1 MHFVKKKVAGKTYLS
16 IAETHRVNGV
26 PKTTIVKYV
35 GSAEKLFQILIG
47 LDKEEAESHQRY
59 QYAAPLALHQIAEE
73 IGLVEVIN
81 RHTKKRAQGFSVGD
95 YLHIV
100 TLNRALD
107 PRSKRGIRRWY
118 ERSILPFILEIAP
131 EKLTSHA
138 FWDHME
144 YLGEEEIARI
154 EEELSSRIIELYGLN
169 TECLLYDITNFYT
182 FIQEHE
188 GNELPKKGNNKAKRF
203 DLNQINLALL
213 VTKDD
218 GIPLMHHTYEEN
230 RHDAKKFPEII
241 GKLADRFAMFSKNI
255 DKVTLV
261 FDKGNNSK
269 KNIELLD
276 KTAYHFVGSLKPY
289 DYKHFMEIP
298 MEKFQLV
305 PVGNE
310 EESEKKDE
318 IYAYRTREEVL
329 GGERTVVVTYERK
342 LYARNLRTFVKG
354 IEKRKKEFEE
364 LELKIG
370 RRRYRTKSVIE
381 RKAEKIQ
388 AKAPEGLFDVEVG
401 EEEGEITLKYE
412 VNRTAYDEKLKSFG
426 KTILFTDNHEW
437 ATEQIISV
445 YRGKSEVEQDFRR
458 MKNPIMIS
466 LEPVYHWTD
475 QKIRVHAFCC
485 ILALMLLLLRKRKL
499 HKAGVELSL
508 ERILEELSEVQLSVI
523 KFYDVKKR
531 LCLLNDM
538 NEKQKAMFNALGLR
552 RYQKLVSTKLPQ
564 TH

>member
-1 MHFVKKKVAGKTYLS
+1 MHFVKKKVKGRTYLS
-16 IAETHRVNGV
+16 IGETHWVDGRA
-26 PKTTIVKYV
+26 KTTILKYL
-35 GSAEKLFQILIG
+35 GSAEKVYRVFLG
-47 LDKEEAESHQRY
+47 LDKEETESHQRY

-73 IGLVEVIN
+73 IGLIEVIN
-81 RHTKKRAQGFSVGD
+81 RHTKKRAQGSSVGE
-95 YLHIV
+95 YLHLI

-118 ERSILPFILEIAP
+118 ERSILPFFLDIAP
-131 EKLTSHA
+131 EKLTSQA

-188 GNELPKKGNNKAKRF
+188 GNELPKRGNNKAKRF

-218 GIPLMHHTYEEN
+218 GIPLMHHTYEGN

-241 GKLADRFAMFSKNI
+241 GKLADRFAMFSKNV

-276 KTAYHFVGSLKPY
+276 KTSYHFVGSLKPY
-289 DYKHFMEIP
+289 DHKQFLEIP
-298 MEKFQLV
+298 VEKFQLV
-305 PVGNE
+305 PVANGE
-310 EESEKKDE
+310 GKKKKDD
-318 IYAYRTREEVL
+318 IYAYRTQEEVL
-329 GGERTVVVTYERK
+329 GAVRTVVVTYERK
-342 LYARNLRTFVKG
+342 LYERNLRTFVKG
-354 IEKRKKEFEE
+354 IEKRNNEFEE
-364 LELKIG
+364 LESKIG
-370 RRRYRTKSVIE
+370 GRRYRTKSAIE
-381 RKAEKIQ
+381 QKAEKIQ
-388 AKAPEGLFDVEVG
+388 AKSPEGLFDVAVG
-401 EEEGEITLKYE
+401 EEEGKITLKYE
-412 VNRTAYDEKLKSFG
+412 VNRTAYAEKRKSFG

-437 ATEQIISV
+437 STEQIIRV
-445 YRGKSEVEQDFRR
+445 YRGKSEIEKDFRR
-458 MKNPIMIS
+458 MKSPMMVS
-466 LEPVYHWTD
+466 VEPVYHWTD

-485 ILALMLLLLRKRKL
+485 VLALMILLLLKRKL
-499 HKAGVELSL
+499 RKAGVELSL
-508 ERILEELSEVQLSVI
+508 ERMLEELSEVQLSVI

-538 NEKQKAMFNALGLR
+538 NEEQKAMFDVLGLQ
-552 RYQKLVSTKLPQ
+552 RYQKLVCMKLPQ
-564 TH
+564 MR

>member
-1 MHFVKKKVAGKTYLS
+1 MHFVKKKVKGRTYLS
-16 IAETHRVNGV
+16 IGETHWVDGRA
-26 PKTTIVKYV
+26 KTTILKYL
-35 GSAEKLFQILIG
+35 GSAEKVYRVFLG
-47 LDKEEAESHQRY
+47 LDKEETESHQRY

-73 IGLVEVIN
+73 MGLIEVIN
-81 RHTKKRAQGFSVGD
+81 RHTKKRAQGSSVGE
-95 YLHIV
+95 YLHLI

-118 ERSILPFILEIAP
+118 ERSILPFFLDIAP
-131 EKLTSHA
+131 EKLTSQA

-188 GNELPKKGNNKAKRF
+188 GNELPKRGNNKAKRF

-218 GIPLMHHTYEEN
+218 GIPLMHHTYEGN

-241 GKLADRFAMFSKNI
+241 SKLADRFAMFSKNV

-269 KNIELLD
+269 KSIELLD

-289 DYKHFMEIP
+289 DHKQFLEIP
-298 MEKFQLV
+298 LEKFQLV
-305 PVGNE
+305 PVANGE
-310 EESEKKDE
+310 GKKKKDK

-342 LYARNLRTFVKG
+342 LYERNLRTFVRG
-354 IEKRKKEFEE
+354 IEKRNKEFEA
-364 LELKIG
+364 LESKIG
-370 RRRYRTKSVIE
+370 RRRYRTKSTIE
-381 RKAEKIQ
+381 QKAEKIQ
-388 AKAPEGLFDVEVG
+388 AKAPEGLFDVAVG
-401 EEEGEITLKYE
+401 EEEGEITLTYA
-412 VNRTAYDEKLKSFG
+412 VNRTAYDEKRKSFG

-437 ATEQIISV
+437 STEQIIKV
-445 YRGKSEVEQDFRR
+445 YRGKFEVERDFRR
-458 MKNPIMIS
+458 MKSPIMIS
-466 LEPVYHWTD
+466 VEPVYHWTD

-485 ILALMLLLLRKRKL
+485 VLALMLLLLLKRKL
-499 HKAGVELSL
+499 RKAGVELSL
-508 ERILEELSEVQLSVI
+508 ERMLEELSEVQLSVI

-538 NEKQKAMFNALGLR
+538 NEEQRAMFDVLGLK

-564 TH
+564 MH

>member
-1 MHFVKKKVAGKTYLS
+1 MHFVKKKVKGRTYLS
-16 IAETHRVNGV
+16 IGETHWVDGRA
-26 PKTTIVKYV
+26 KTTILKYL
-35 GSAEKLFQILIG
+35 GSAEKVYRVFLG
-47 LDKEEAESHQRY
+47 LDKEETESHQRY

-73 IGLVEVIN
+73 IGLIEVIN
-81 RHTKKRAQGFSVGD
+81 RHTKKRAQGSSVGE
-95 YLHIV
+95 YLHLI

-118 ERSILPFILEIAP
+118 ERSILPFFLDIAP
-131 EKLTSHA
+131 EKLTSQA

-188 GNELPKKGNNKAKRF
+188 GNELPKRGNNKAKRF

-218 GIPLMHHTYEEN
+218 GIPLMHHTYEGN

-241 GKLADRFAMFSKNI
+241 GKLADRFAMFSKNV

-276 KTAYHFVGSLKPY
+276 KTSYHFVGSLKPY
-289 DYKHFMEIP
+289 DHKQFLEIP
-298 MEKFQLV
+298 VEKFQLV
-305 PVGNE
+305 PVANGE
-310 EESEKKDE
+310 GKKKKDD
-318 IYAYRTREEVL
+318 IYAYRTQEEVL
-329 GGERTVVVTYERK
+329 GAVRTVVVTYERK
-342 LYARNLRTFVKG
+342 LYERNLRTFVKG
-354 IEKRKKEFEE
+354 IEKRNKEFEE
-364 LELKIG
+364 LESKIG
-370 RRRYRTKSVIE
+370 GRRYRTKSAIE
-381 RKAEKIQ
+381 QKAEKIQ
-388 AKAPEGLFDVEVG
+388 AKSPEGLFDVAVG
-401 EEEGEITLKYE
+401 EEEGEITLKYA
-412 VNRTAYDEKLKSFG
+412 VNRTAYAEKRKSFG

-437 ATEQIISV
+437 STEQIIRV
-445 YRGKSEVEQDFRR
+445 YRGKSEIEKDFRR
-458 MKNPIMIS
+458 MKSPMMVS
-466 LEPVYHWTD
+466 VEPVYHWTD

-485 ILALMLLLLRKRKL
+485 VLALMILLLLKRKL
-499 HKAGVELSL
+499 RKAGVELSL
-508 ERILEELSEVQLSVI
+508 ERMLEELSEVQLSVI

-538 NEKQKAMFNALGLR
+538 NEEQKAMFDVLGLQ
-552 RYQKLVSTKLPQ
+552 RYQKLVCMKLPQ
-564 TH
+564 MR

>member
-1 MHFVKKKVAGKTYLS
+1 MHFVKKKVKGRTYLS
-16 IAETHRVNGV
+16 IGETHWVDGRA
-26 PKTTIVKYV
+26 KTTILKYL
-35 GSAEKLFQILIG
+35 GSAEKVYRVFLG
-47 LDKEEAESHQRY
+47 LDKEETESHQRY

-73 IGLVEVIN
+73 IGLIEVIN
-81 RHTKKRAQGFSVGD
+81 RHTKKRAQGSSVGE
-95 YLHIV
+95 YLHLI

-118 ERSILPFILEIAP
+118 ERSILPFFLDIAP
-131 EKLTSHA
+131 EKLTSQA

-188 GNELPKKGNNKAKRF
+188 GNELPKRGNNKAKRF

-218 GIPLMHHTYEEN
+218 GIPLMHHTYEGN

-241 GKLADRFAMFSKNI
+241 GKLADRFAMFSKNV

-276 KTAYHFVGSLKPY
+276 KTSYHFVGSLKPY
-289 DYKHFMEIP
+289 DHKQFLEIP
-298 MEKFQLV
+298 VEKFQLV
-305 PVGNE
+305 PVANGE
-310 EESEKKDE
+310 GKKKKDD
-318 IYAYRTREEVL
+318 IYAYRTQEEVL
-329 GGERTVVVTYERK
+329 GAVRTVVVTYERK
-342 LYARNLRTFVKG
+342 LYERNLRTFVKG
-354 IEKRKKEFEE
+354 IEKRNNEFEE
-364 LELKIG
+364 LESKIG
-370 RRRYRTKSVIE
+370 GRRYRTKSAIE
-381 RKAEKIQ
+381 QKAEKIQ
-388 AKAPEGLFDVEVG
+388 AKSPEGLFDVAVG
-401 EEEGEITLKYE
+401 EEEGEITLKYA
-412 VNRTAYDEKLKSFG
+412 VNRTAYAEKRKSFG

-437 ATEQIISV
+437 STEQIIRV
-445 YRGKSEVEQDFRR
+445 YRGKSEIEKDFRR
-458 MKNPIMIS
+458 MKSPMMVS
-466 LEPVYHWTD
+466 VEPVYHWTD

-485 ILALMLLLLRKRKL
+485 VLALMILLLLKRKL
-499 HKAGVELSL
+499 RKAGVELSL
-508 ERILEELSEVQLSVI
+508 ERMLEELSEVQLSVI

-538 NEKQKAMFNALGLR
+538 NEEQKAMFDVLGLQ
-552 RYQKLVSTKLPQ
+552 RYQKLVCMKLPQ
-564 TH
+564 MR

>member
-47 LDKEEAESHQRY
+47 LDKEETESHQRY

-81 RHTKKRAQGFSVGD
+81 RHTKKREQGFSVGD

-118 ERSILPFILEIAP
+118 ERSILSFILEIAP
-131 EKLTSHA
+131 EKLTSQA

-169 TECLLYDITNFYT
+169 TECLLYGITNFYT

-218 GIPLMHHTYEEN
+218 GIPLMHHTYEGN

-342 LYARNLRTFVKG
+342 LYARNLRTFIKG

-364 LELKIG
+364 LESKIG
-370 RRRYRTKSVIE
+370 RQRYRTKSVIE

-412 VNRTAYDEKLKSFG
+412 ANRTAYDEKLKSFG

-485 ILALMLLLLRKRKL
+485 ILALMLLLLLKRKL

-523 KFYDVKKR
+523 KFYEVKKR

-538 NEKQKAMFNALGLR
+538 NEEQKAMFNALGLR

-564 TH
+564 MH

>member
-47 LDKEEAESHQRY
+47 LDKEETESHQRY

-81 RHTKKRAQGFSVGD
+81 RHTKKREQGFSVGD

-118 ERSILPFILEIAP
+118 ERSILSFILEIAP
-131 EKLTSHA
+131 EKLTSQA

-169 TECLLYDITNFYT
+169 TECLLYGITNFYT

-218 GIPLMHHTYEEN
+218 GIPLMHHTYEGN

-342 LYARNLRTFVKG
+342 LYARNLRTFIKG

-364 LELKIG
+364 LESKIG
-370 RRRYRTKSVIE
+370 RQRYRTKSVIE

-412 VNRTAYDEKLKSFG
+412 ANRTAYDEKLKSFG

-485 ILALMLLLLRKRKL
+485 ILALMLLLLLKRKL

-523 KFYDVKKR
+523 KFYEVKKR

-538 NEKQKAMFNALGLR
+538 NEEQRAMFDVLGLKH
-552 RYQKLVSTKLPQ
+552 YQKSVSTKLPQ
-564 TH
+564 MR

>member
-47 LDKEEAESHQRY
+47 LDKEETESHQRY

-95 YLHIV
+95 FLHLV

-107 PRSKRGIRRWY
+107 PRSKRGIKRWY
-118 ERSILPFILEIAP
+118 ERSILPFFLEIAP
-131 EKLTSHA
+131 EKLTSQA

-213 VTKDD
+213 VTKED
-218 GIPLMHHTYEEN
+218 GIPLMHHTYEGN

-241 GKLADRFAMFSKNI
+241 GKLADRFAMFSKNV

-269 KNIELLD
+269 KSIELLD

-298 MEKFQLV
+298 PEEFQVV
-305 PVGNE
+305 PMDKG

-329 GGERTVVVTYERK
+329 GAVRTVVVTYEQK
-342 LYARNLRTFVKG
+342 LYERNLRTFVKG
-354 IEKRKKEFEE
+354 IEKRKKVFKE
-364 LELKIG
+364 LESKILG
-370 RRRYRTKSVIE
+370 RRYRTKSAIE
-381 RKAEKIQ
+381 QKAEKIQ
-388 AKAPEGLFDVEVG
+388 AKAPEGLFDVAVG
-401 EEEGEITLKYE
+401 EEEGQVTLKYE
-412 VNRTAYDEKLKSFG
+412 VNRTAYAEKLKSFG

-437 ATEQIISV
+437 STEQIIRV
-445 YRGKSEVEQDFRR
+445 YRGKSEIEKDFRR
-458 MKNPIMIS
+458 MKCPMMVSVEPI
-466 LEPVYHWTD
+466 YHWTD

-485 ILALMLLLLRKRKL
+485 VLALMILLLLKRKL
-499 HKAGVELSL
+499 RKAGVELSL
-508 ERILEELSEVQLSVI
+508 ERMMEELSEIQLSVI
-523 KFYDVKKR
+523 KFHDVDKR
-531 LCLLNDM
+531 LSLLNDM
-538 NEKQKAMFNALGLR
+538 NEEQKVMFDVLDLQ

-564 TH
+564 MH

>member
-1 MHFVKKKVAGKTYLS
+1 MHFVKKKVKGRTYLS
-16 IAETHRVNGV
+16 IGETHWVDGRA
-26 PKTTIVKYV
+26 KTTILKYL
-35 GSAEKLFQILIG
+35 GSAEKVYRVFLG
-47 LDKEEAESHQRY
+47 LDKEETESHQRY

-73 IGLVEVIN
+73 IGLIEVIN
-81 RHTKKRAQGFSVGD
+81 RHTKKRAQGSSVGE
-95 YLHIV
+95 YLHLI

-118 ERSILPFILEIAP
+118 ERSILPFFLDIAP
-131 EKLTSHA
+131 EKLTSQA

-188 GNELPKKGNNKAKRF
+188 GNELPKRGNNKAKRF

-218 GIPLMHHTYEEN
+218 GIPLMHHTYEGN

-241 GKLADRFAMFSKNI
+241 GKLADRFAMFSKNV

-276 KTAYHFVGSLKPY
+276 KTSYHFVGSLKPY
-289 DYKHFMEIP
+289 DHKQFLEIP
-298 MEKFQLV
+298 VEKFQLV
-305 PVGNE
+305 PVANGE
-310 EESEKKDE
+310 GKKKKDD
-318 IYAYRTREEVL
+318 IYAYRTQEEVL
-329 GGERTVVVTYERK
+329 GAVRTAVVTYERK
-342 LYARNLRTFVKG
+342 LYERNLRTFVKG
-354 IEKRKKEFEE
+354 IEKRNKEFEE
-364 LELKIG
+364 LESKIG
-370 RRRYRTKSVIE
+370 GRRYRTKSAIE
-381 RKAEKIQ
+381 QKAEKIQ
-388 AKAPEGLFDVEVG
+388 AKSPEGLFDVAVG
-401 EEEGEITLKYE
+401 EEEGKITLKYA
-412 VNRTAYDEKLKSFG
+412 VNRTAYAEKRKSFG

-437 ATEQIISV
+437 STEQIIRV
-445 YRGKSEVEQDFRR
+445 YRGKSEIEKDFRR
-458 MKNPIMIS
+458 MKSPMMVS
-466 LEPVYHWTD
+466 VEPVYHWTD

-485 ILALMLLLLRKRKL
+485 VLALMILLLLKRKL
-499 HKAGVELSL
+499 RKAGVELSL
-508 ERILEELSEVQLSVI
+508 ERMLEELSEVQLSVI

-538 NEKQKAMFNALGLR
+538 NEEQKAMFDVLGLQ
-552 RYQKLVSTKLPQ
+552 RYQKLVCMKLPQ
-564 TH
+564 MR